1 MSGIRFRA
9 SAVGLAVAVVATGV
23 LVAGSSGP
31 AAAVPSPGRTELLSL
46 TSDGSQGGDSA
57 TPVVSGD
64 GRHTAFATLFALDPA
79 DDDESW
85 DIYVRSGNRT
95 ARISEPHGDNRNPA
109 ISADGRHVAYDRS
122 DDGGRRVYLCDRD
135 QDGDDLFDEPG
146 DRRCVEVGRSGSRNS
161 EPGLSGDAT
170 RMVWNEYPVEGPPRA
185 VTGRLTKDGSG
196 RLIAPQSFV
205 DLLPTDPAAAEVRGA
220 EGPPRISANGR
231 HVVLPVLLCG
241 YYCTSTLRGN
251 QLLTLSGRTQP
262 EYRRAVFAAELD
274 TLRMTRLDVHADGT
288 PVGDDATHP
297 AISGNGRMV
306 AFASMDWSTEFD
318 DVVVLDRDTDGDGIL
333 GSGEPVSHTEIA
345 EGTEP
350 ALSADGRYVAF
361 HSSSRVVH
369 NGLSGPSDEQVVVRD
384 LRLPLTVRGELASPG
399 LDRDCVPDPGAE
411 VCAGNGDSYAA
422 SLSADGSVVVFVSG
436 ADDLVTAD
444 DNGSDD
450 VFARTFRPTIV
461 VGAADFGT
469 VSPGG
474 AVERVITL
482 RHKGFGPLRLVT
494 PEVTG
499 PQAGDFAVFPTDT
512 CRGTVLHA
520 TESCVVSIRFRPA
533 GTGRRVATLR
543 LSAGDDV
550 VSVPLTGVA
559 SGPPSFD
566 LAVVPPELA
575 FPGERPALSVSLPEV
590 VTVTNT
596 GTSPLIVRSVSGVDG
611 PALHARDYL
620 VVATTCPGATLSPG
634 QSCTVTV
641 RNLPH
646 GSGERPGAL
655 LVETNAFSKLITLRA
670 RGTAPT
676 VVVNPGVV
684 VAGRV
689 VEVTGTGF
697 PPARDVTITLPGNG
711 SAVIARTDQFGSF
724 AVPLQVF
731 DHGLI
736 GSVVTWVTAPDTELL
751 IPAPLLVVPGTYQPP
766 TFIGRR

>member
-1 MSGIRFRA
+1 MRFRV
-9 SAVGLAVAVVATGV
+9 AVLAVAVVSTGV
-23 LVAGSSGP
+23 LATGGSSP

-46 TSDGSQGGDSA
+46 ASDGSQGGESA

-79 DDDESW
+79 DDDQSW

-95 ARISEPHGDNRNPA
+95 VRISEPYGNNRNPA

-122 DDGGRRVYLCDRD
+122 DDGSSRVFLCDRD

-146 DRRCVEVGRSGSRNS
+146 DRRCVEIGRSGSRNS

-170 RMVWNEYPVEGPPRA
+170 RMVWNEHPAEGPPMA
-185 VTGRLTKDGSG
+185 VTARLTKDGSG
-196 RLIAPQSFV
+196 RLVPPESFV
-205 DLLPTDPAAAEVRGA
+205 DLLPTDPTAAEVHGA
-220 EGPPRISANGR
+220 QGPPRISANGR

-241 YYCTSTLRGN
+241 YYCTSSLHGN
-251 QLLTLSGRTQP
+251 QLLTLSAQP
-262 EYRRAVFAAELD
+262 AMYRRAVFAAELD

-288 PVGDDATHP
+288 PVGDDATSP
-297 AISGNGRMV
+297 AISSNGRMV
-306 AFASMDWSTEFD
+306 AFASMDWSTEVN
-318 DVVVLDRDTDGDGIL
+318 DVVVLDRDPNGDGIL
-333 GSGEPVSHTEIA
+333 GPGTYTEIG
-345 EGTEP
+345 EGEAP
-350 ALSADGRYVAF
+350 VLSADGRYVAF
-361 HSSSRVVH
+361 HSPSRLVH

-399 LDRDCVPDPGAE
+399 LDRDCVPDPGPE
-411 VCAGNGDSYAA
+411 VCAGNGDSYSA
-422 SLSADGSVVVFVSG
+422 SLSADGSVVVFASG

-444 DNGSDD
+444 DNGSHDI
-450 VFARTFRPTIV
+450 FARTFRPTV
-461 VGAADFGT
+461 VAGTADFGT

-474 AVERVITL
+474 FVERVITL
-482 RHKGFGPLRLVT
+482 RHKGFGPLRLAA

-520 TESCVVSIRFRPA
+520 TESCVVSVRFRPA
-533 GTGRRVATLR
+533 GTGSREATLR
-543 LSAGDDV
+543 LPAGDQV

-596 GTSPLIVRSVSGVDG
+596 GTSPLMVRSVTGVDG
-611 PALHARDYL
+611 PALHVRDYL
-620 VVATTCPGATLSPG
+620 VVATNCPGATLSPG
-634 QSCTVTV
+634 QSCTITV

-646 GSGERPGAL
+646 GAGERPGAIL
-655 LVETNAFSKLITLRA
+655 IETNAFSKLITLRA
-670 RGTAPT
+670 RGTVPT

-689 VEVTGTGF
+689 VEMTGTGF
-697 PPARDVTITLPGNG
+697 APARDVTIALPGNG
-711 SAVIARTDQFGSF
+711 SAIIVRTDQFGSF